1 VLQLLESRRLL
12 SVLAWSSGPSLPA
25 PQSGGTGTLQQD
37 GSILYAAGAPSATSD
52 DTVLSLSADGSQ
64 WTPLTTLADART
76 NYGVAVDSSG
86 RVDVLGG
93 RLGST
98 LLASGYQLDTT
109 LGGTTS
115 LTNLDEGREQFAT
128 LIENAG
134 LLWAIGGKNVDGT
147 PESTVS
153 LLSGSPPLWDDKTSM
168 PQAEY
173 AMAATSTNGYG
184 VYVAGGATASGITAN
199 AYAFNALT
207 QTWTTLP
214 PMPLAVRDAAA
225 AVGAAGKLYV
235 IGGISASG
243 AVNTVQ
249 SYDFA
254 RGTWTIDT
262 ALPAPV
268 SDAAAFVDSANQI
281 HVVGGLDASG
291 NALTSNY
298 VSNDT
303 ATVDLPPL
311 FTSTPI
317 TSADPGKVYQYTPYV
332 WANPAATYTLPT
344 APAGMMIDPALG
356 QITWTPT
363 ADQLGAQSV
372 TIRATNYL
380 GSADQTFTITVKDN
394 TPPTAPG
401 NLHSTPLSTSSA
413 QLTWTPSTDNVAVAG
428 YRLYE
433 TRVVHP
439 PRGSS
444 STITTLIATLPAS
457 ATSLVV
463 SVSPYAS
470 RFLYLVAYDAAG
482 NVSAHAGVTA
492 TPLLVPSLS
501 YTITSAAGAGSALVG
516 SPVTIQLTNIYGQ
529 PVTYSMLSG
538 PSGMTFDPT
547 TGTARWTPAPSQA
560 GAVTATFRGTN
571 AAGSRIVAVSL
582 STYISRAPTGLGL
595 APASATTPAMLYWTP
610 PSTLATIA
618 GYKIYASL
626 LISDGPGGP
635 LYNTTILDTGAS
647 TTYFS
652 LASLPAGSYLFS
664 IQPYDYAGRVGLMS
678 TALSTNLAAPP
689 AAPAAAPTRAM
700 PPLAASVFAV
710 SSSYRVAP
718 LLSVA
723 KEKVWV

>member
-1 VLQLLESRRLL
+1 
-12 SVLAWSSGPSLPA
+12 
-25 PQSGGTGTLQQD
+25 
-37 GSILYAAGAPSATSD
+37 
-52 DTVLSLSADGSQ
+52 
-64 WTPLTTLADART
+64 
-76 NYGVAVDSSG
+76 
-86 RVDVLGG
+86 
-93 RLGST
+93 
-98 LLASGYQLDTT
+98 
-109 LGGTTS
+109 
-115 LTNLDEGREQFAT
+115 
-128 LIENAG
+128 
-134 LLWAIGGKNVDGT
+134 
-147 PESTVS
+147 
-153 LLSGSPPLWDDKTSM
+153 M

-173 AMAATSTNGYG
+173 AMAATSDNGYG
-184 VYVAGGATASGITAN
+184 LYVAGGATASGITAN
-199 AYAFNALT
+199 AYAFNSLT

-281 HVVGGLDASG
+281 HVIGGLDASG
-291 NALTSNY
+291 NALTSDY
-298 VSNDT
+298 VSSDT

-311 FTSTPI
+311 FTSTPL

-344 APAGMMIDPALG
+344 APAGMTIDPALG

-363 ADQLGAQSV
+363 ADQVGAQAV

-380 GSADQTFTITVKDN
+380 GSADQTFTITVVDN

-470 RFLYLVAYDAAG
+470 RTLYLVAYDAAG

-492 TPLLVPSLS
+492 KPLLVPSLG
-501 YTITSAAGAGSALVG
+501 YTIISAAGAGSTVVG
-516 SPVTIQLTNIYGQ
+516 SPVTIQLTNFNGQ
-529 PVTYSMLSG
+529 TAAYSIVSA
-538 PSGMTFDPT
+538 PAGMTIDST
-547 TGTARWTPAPSQA
+547 TGAARWTPSPNQA
-560 GAVTATFRGTN
+560 GQVTATFRGSN
-571 AAGSRIVAVSL
+571 AAGSRDVAVSFYV
-582 STYISRAPTGLGL
+582 YISRAPSGLGL
-595 APASATTPAMLYWTP
+595 IPASAATPAMLYWSPT
-610 PSTLATIA
+610 STLASIA
-618 GYKIYASL
+618 GYKVYASRL
-626 LISDGPGGP
+626 LSTGPGGP
-635 LYNTTILDTGAS
+635 LYDTTILDTGDTAA
-647 TTYFS
+647 TYIS
-652 LASLPAGSYLFS
+652 LATLPAGSYRFS
-664 IQPYDYAGRVGLMS
+664 VQPYDYAGNTGLMS
-678 TALSTNLAAPP
+678 NVFTANLAA
-689 AAPAAAPTRAM
+689 AAPAAAVLIPAM
-700 PPLAASVFAV
+700 SSSVFPA
-710 SSSYRVAP
+710 SSYRVAP
-718 LLSVA
+718 LLAAASG
-723 KEKVWV
+723 KVWA

>member
-1 VLQLLESRRLL
+1 
-12 SVLAWSSGPSLPA
+12 
-25 PQSGGTGTLQQD
+25 
-37 GSILYAAGAPSATSD
+37 
-52 DTVLSLSADGSQ
+52 
-64 WTPLTTLADART
+64 
-76 NYGVAVDSSG
+76 
-86 RVDVLGG
+86 
-93 RLGST
+93 
-98 LLASGYQLDTT
+98 
-109 LGGTTS
+109 
-115 LTNLDEGREQFAT
+115 
-128 LIENAG
+128 
-134 LLWAIGGKNVDGT
+134 
-147 PESTVS
+147 
-153 LLSGSPPLWDDKTSM
+153 M

-184 VYVAGGATASGITAN
+184 LYVAGGATASGIAAN

-254 RGTWTIDT
+254 RGSWTIDT

-363 ADQLGAQSV
+363 ADQVGTQQV

-413 QLTWTPSTDNVAVAG
+413 QLTWTASTDNVAVAG

-433 TRVVHP
+433 TRGYVH
-439 PRGSS
+439 G
-444 STITTLIATLPAS
+444 TITTLIATLPAS

-470 RFLYLVAYDAAG
+470 RHLYLVAYDAAG

-492 TPLLVPSLS
+492 TPLLVPSLG
-501 YTITSAAGAGSALVG
+501 YTITSAAGAGSAIVG
-516 SPVTIQLTNIYGQ
+516 SPVTIQLSNTYGQ

-538 PSGMTFDPT
+538 PSGMTFDPA
-547 TGTARWTPAPSQA
+547 TGTARWTPVPSQA
-560 GAVTATFRGTN
+560 GSVTATFVGAN
-571 AAGSRIVAVSL
+571 AAGSRTLAVTL

-595 APASATTPAMLYWTP
+595 APASAATPAILYWSP

-626 LISDGPGGP
+626 LISNGPGGP
-635 LYNTTILDTGAS
+635 LYSTTVLDTGTAATS
-647 TTYFS
+647 YFS
-652 LASLPAGSYLFS
+652 LASLPVGSYLFS
-664 IQPYDYAGRVGLMS
+664 IQPYDYAGHTGLMS
-678 TALSTNLAAPP
+678 TTLSANLVPPPPAPARAVSRFVPAASGSPFPPALSY
-689 AAPAAAPTRAM
+689 
-700 PPLAASVFAV
+700 AV
-710 SSSYRVAP
+710 SS
-718 LLSVA
+718 LLSSPSS
-723 KEKVWV
+723 KVWA